1 MWATKPH
8 MAVLGASALMV
19 VMGFAYSPF
28 ETVHAQTADQP
39 QNVTS
44 TILKNAG
51 EDFSQAIE
59 ALNNNNVTG
68 AVNEA
73 RSGMFYLEMLG
84 IPNNCLID
92 DKEMLQCG
100 FPR

>member
-1 MWATKPH
+1 MLAIKTCLA
-8 MAVLGASALMV
+8 AVGMSAVVVIIVVASLP
-19 VMGFAYSPF
+19 VMI
-28 ETVHAQTADQP
+28 VNAQSVDSP

-44 TILKNAG
+44 SILKNAR
-51 EDFSQAIE
+51 EDFSLAIE
-59 ALNNNNVTG
+59 AMDNNNVTG

-92 DKEMLQCG
+92 DNDMLQCG

>member
-1 MWATKPH
+1 MWTTNSQVS
-8 MAVLGASALMV
+8 VLGMSAVFVVVMAIVSSFASAD
-19 VMGFAYSPF
+19 AQSP
-28 ETVHAQTADQP
+28 DQSR
-39 QNVTS
+39 NVTS

-51 EDFSQAIE
+51 EDFSKAIE

-84 IPNNCLID
+84 IPNNCLIND
-92 DKEMLQCG
+92 DEMLQCG

>member
-1 MWATKPH
+1 MWATNPH
-8 MAVLGASALMV
+8 MSIVGVSAIVMV
-19 VMGFAYSPF
+19 VMAIVSSIGSAD
-28 ETVHAQTADQP
+28 AQSADQSR
-39 QNVTS
+39 NVTS

-51 EDFSQAIE
+51 EDFSKAIE

-84 IPNNCLID
+84 IPNNCLIND
-92 DKEMLQCG
+92 NEMLQCG

>member
-1 MWATKPH
+1 MWPKNTICLIAFIA
-8 MAVLGASALMV
+8 MAISIAITTSIDSINAQ
-19 VMGFAYSPF
+19 SP
-28 ETVHAQTADQP
+28 DNG
-39 QNVTS
+39 QNTTS

-51 EDFSQAIE
+51 EDLSQAVE

-84 IPNNCLID
+84 IPNNCIID
-92 DKEMLQCG
+92 NNQMLQCG